1 MRLHKLQGAMTR
13 FMYIDKTINRFVPF
27 VLLADRSMRAGQKG
41 KKGRKAKVHK
51 SFPFIHSAHHCF
63 HLTWRSVL
71 RLLTTLLDQQQGS
84 YSICQRIFNFFGYF
98 SNHRTRSRTRAR
110 TRTIGT
116 FYGTPVKRIHENI
129 NPRRLFSATR
139 RPYK

>member
-1 MRLHKLQGAMTR
+1 MTR
-13 FMYIDKTINRFVPF
+13 FMYIDKTIDRFVPF

-98 SNHRTRSRTRAR
+98 SNQRIEYNTTITITPLQTKQRSLEISRGREISHSGKKGA
-110 TRTIGT
+110 
-116 FYGTPVKRIHENI
+116 IHQCLGIILN
-129 NPRRLFSATR
+129 
-139 RPYK
+139 